1 MNRFS
6 KSFKITLLILAIAF
20 GLGLFLADRDATVV
34 NAAGQQGDKY
44 WTSSVSPWNSTY
56 GAAAFPMDPNA
67 QAVVTYLQ
75 VRAHAG
81 GYVDFYQRAGAVSGT
96 STYALIVADS
106 ASNSSGFCGGTT
118 TYIHVASGQAIVPA
132 GGGVYV
138 VVDDG
143 AGVCGWG
150 EVASA
155 TNAGSIA
162 LTSGESNFSTGPL
175 GAPYAGNG
183 DLSGVTFPVN
193 SRVYPMERI
202 ARIES
207 SEATT
212 TLDSNTGIYAFT
224 TGSPGMVMTH
234 ENSESGSSV
243 FGITVEYK

>member
-1 MNRFS
+1 LS
-6 KSFKITLLILAIAF
+6 ILFAIAIMAIA
-20 GLGLFLADRDATVV
+20 LAAIFNPSKAPDALAV
-34 NAAGQQGDKY
+34 GQQGDTY

-56 GAAAFPMDPNA
+56 GAVAFPQDANS

-75 VRAHAG
+75 VRAHTG
-81 GYVDFYQRAGAVSGT
+81 GYVDFYQRANITSGASPY
-96 STYALIVADS
+96 STIVADS

-118 TYIHVASGQAIVPA
+118 TYIHVSSGQAIAPA

-162 LTSGESNFSTGPL
+162 LTSGQSNFSTGPL

-183 DLSGVTFPVN
+183 DLSGVTFPVG
-193 SRVYPMERI
+193 SRVYVMEQI
-202 ARIES
+202 ARLES
-207 SEATT
+207 SAATT
-212 TLDSNTGIYAFT
+212 TLDSNTGLFAFT
-224 TGSPGMVMTH
+224 KGSPGMIMTH
-234 ENSESGSSV
+234 ENSVSGSSI
-243 FGITVEYK
+243 FGVTVEYK